1 MHFDKIFFFAIQQ
14 RSEWFISLTPMF
26 GIVSAEQRDKMNVLC
41 DITRVFWTCIHLS
54 LVLVLSINSPLRKN
68 ERSLPLNHHGFYYF
82 LSCVNFLILLASK
95 APSYYPPHMF
105 AIIISLNFLSSIFFL
120 LLPSF
125 NFHPRFIHIYIHILS
140 FLLMLRKISKND
152 SSSSWYYFKG
162 KMPSSSSSL
171 STILSLLL
179 HFTFKEIDIKTSS
192 RDLLHQFY
200 ISWRNYH
207 LFISE

>member
-1 MHFDKIFFFAIQQ
+1 
-14 RSEWFISLTPMF
+14 MF

-41 DITRVFWTCIHLS
+41 DITRVFWTCIHLF
-54 LVLVLSINSPLRKN
+54 LILVLSINSPLRKN

-125 NFHPRFIHIYIHILS
+125 NFPPRFIHIYTFCRFCWCCGKFPRMILLRRDVTLRAKC
-140 FLLMLRKISKND
+140 LLLLRL
-152 SSSSWYYFKG
+152 YPQF
-162 KMPSSSSSL
+162 SL
-171 STILSLLL
+171 SYYILL
-179 HFTFKEIDIKTSS
+179 S
-192 RDLLHQFY
+192 RRS
-200 ISWRNYH
+200 I
-207 LFISE
+207 